1 MTKIQQ
7 QELFAAANMQLYSI
21 LLEIKMFDDP
31 DDIVVIGCVVA
42 AVAGF
47 VIVYDIATIYNAAI
61 TFLQVAP

>member
-1 MTKIQQ
+1 
-7 QELFAAANMQLYSI
+7 
-21 LLEIKMFDDP
+21 MFDDP

>member
-1 MTKIQQ
+1 VTKIQQ
-7 QELFAAANMQLYSI
+7 QELFAAANMQLCSI

-47 VIVYDIATIYNAAI
+47 VIVYDIAAIYNAAI